1 MMVIVF
7 YTGTHYNIV
16 MHQFW
21 EECGHIVSPVSRFTH
36 YIIPENTW
44 RLVHFNMKGM
54 ITSMKIAAVI
64 AEYNPF
70 HNGHLYQLQNIRE
83 ELGADRILVIMSGNF
98 MQRGI
103 PAIVD
108 KYLRTRMAL
117 ENGADV
123 VLELPVYYSLGSA
136 EYFAQGAVSLLDK
149 LGVIDYLHF
158 GSECGNLQSLQEIA
172 SILSS
177 ESDTYVTYLKEYQK
191 KGESFAS
198 ARYYALMQE
207 LSSEKAALT
216 KEPNNTLAIEYIKAL
231 MMRQSSIQPVT
242 LKRQG
247 NGYNA
252 PSLNNELASA
262 SAIRNFMQD
271 KQADYVRLADQ
282 VPSSVYSSLMDNQEY
297 LYVDDFSSILY
308 YKLISSFHAGHD
320 LSDIYDMTESLSDTF
335 RKHLP
340 EYTSFQQ
347 FCLDCKTRN
356 VTFTRIARS
365 LMHILLDMDQETANQ
380 LKENDYT
387 FYAHLLGFND
397 KGRDV
402 LKATKGNS
410 SIPVFTR
417 LPEMLKK
424 LDGAALTSLQADIY
438 ASQLYYGVQGQKYH
452 HTPIN
457 EFRLKYNPC

>member
-1 MMVIVF
+1 
-7 YTGTHYNIV
+7 
-16 MHQFW
+16 
-21 EECGHIVSPVSRFTH
+21 
-36 YIIPENTW
+36 
-44 RLVHFNMKGM
+44 
-54 ITSMKIAAVI
+54 
-64 AEYNPF
+64 
-70 HNGHLYQLQNIRE
+70 
-83 ELGADRILVIMSGNF
+83 
-98 MQRGI
+98 
-103 PAIVD
+103 
-108 KYLRTRMAL
+108 
-117 ENGADV
+117 
-123 VLELPVYYSLGSA
+123 
-136 EYFAQGAVSLLDK
+136 
-149 LGVIDYLHF
+149 
-158 GSECGNLQSLQEIA
+158 
-172 SILSS
+172 
-177 ESDTYVTYLKEYQK
+177 
-191 KGESFAS
+191 
-198 ARYYALMQE
+198 
-207 LSSEKAALT
+207 
-216 KEPNNTLAIEYIKAL
+216 
-231 MMRQSSIQPVT
+231 
-242 LKRQG
+242 
-247 NGYNA
+247 
-252 PSLNNELASA
+252 
-262 SAIRNFMQD
+262 
-271 KQADYVRLADQ
+271 
-282 VPSSVYSSLMDNQEY
+282 MDNQEY

-308 YKLISSFHAGHD
+308 YKLINCFHAGHD

-402 LKATKGNS
+402 LKAIKGNS

-438 ASQLYYGVQGQKYH
+438 ASQLYYGMQGQKYH

>member
-1 MMVIVF
+1 
-7 YTGTHYNIV
+7 
-16 MHQFW
+16 
-21 EECGHIVSPVSRFTH
+21 
-36 YIIPENTW
+36 
-44 RLVHFNMKGM
+44 
-54 ITSMKIAAVI
+54 
-64 AEYNPF
+64 
-70 HNGHLYQLQNIRE
+70 
-83 ELGADRILVIMSGNF
+83 
-98 MQRGI
+98 
-103 PAIVD
+103 
-108 KYLRTRMAL
+108 
-117 ENGADV
+117 
-123 VLELPVYYSLGSA
+123 
-136 EYFAQGAVSLLDK
+136 
-149 LGVIDYLHF
+149 
-158 GSECGNLQSLQEIA
+158 
-172 SILSS
+172 
-177 ESDTYVTYLKEYQK
+177 
-191 KGESFAS
+191 
-198 ARYYALMQE
+198 MQE

-252 PSLNNELASA
+252 PTLNDELASA

-271 KQADYVRLADQ
+271 KQADYAQLADQ
-282 VPSSVYSSLMDNQEY
+282 VPSSVYSSLMNNREY

-320 LSDIYDMTESLSDTF
+320 LSDVYDMTESLSDTF
-335 RKHLP
+335 RKHLA

-365 LMHILLDMDQETANQ
+365 LMHILLDMDQETADQ

-402 LKATKGNS
+402 LKAIKGNS

-417 LPEMLKK
+417 LPDAVKK
-424 LDGAALTSLQADIY
+424 LDGLALTSLQTDIY
-438 ASQLYYGVQGQKYH
+438 ASQLYYGVQGQKYKH
-452 HTPIN
+452 APVN
-457 EFRLKYNPC
+457 EYTRFFQL